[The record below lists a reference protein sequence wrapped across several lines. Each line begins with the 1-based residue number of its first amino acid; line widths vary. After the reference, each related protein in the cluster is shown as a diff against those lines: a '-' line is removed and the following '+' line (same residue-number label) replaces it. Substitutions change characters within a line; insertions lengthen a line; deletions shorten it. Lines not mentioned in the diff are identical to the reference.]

1 MERINTLAQR
11 AAHNTGR
18 FSDHSG
24 ESLLEMRTRAHNE
37 TRGNLD
43 QVDGY
48 DCPLCLNRGY
58 SVELQEERGNTYE
71 VMVHCK
77 CKKIREQLRKLK
89 KSGLQNL
96 DAYTFDNFQTIEAWQ
111 RAVKQIAQSYT
122 SEGTPQKWLFVGGQN
137 GAGKSHICTATAAE
151 FVKTQG
157 LSVYYMMWREETAH
171 LKAIINENP
180 SEYQRKTDELKR
192 VELLYIDDLFKT
204 GHGNRPTQGDIN
216 LAFEVL
222 NHRYN
227 AKLPTIISSELLLAD
242 IIDTD
247 EAIGS
252 RIAEMTVGRYSIN
265 INRDRN
271 KNWRLKG
278 GVQF

>member
-11 AAHNTGR
+11 AANNTGR

-58 SVELQEERGNTYE
+58 SVELQEERGITYE

-111 RAVKQIAQSYT
+111 KAVKQIAQSYA
-122 SEGTPQKWLFVGGQN
+122 SEETPQKWLFVGGQN

-171 LKAIINENP
+171 LKAIIVENP

-192 VELLYIDDLFKT
+192 VELLYIDDMFKT
-204 GHGNRPTQGDIN
+204 GNGNKPTPADIN
-216 LAFEVL
+216 LAFEIL

-252 RIAEMTVGRYSIN
+252 RIAEMTGGRYSIN